1 VDVDSNVPDA
11 MTVAIGDIDGVR
23 TVRDVPLSEL
33 TGYKELSDP
42 GARARRQ
49 GDGPTRSRRLDNM

>member
-23 TVRDVPLSEL
+23 TVRYVPLSEL
-33 TGYKELSDP
+33 TGHKELSDP
-42 GARARRQ
+42 GRGRDDRVTAPLAP
-49 GDGPTRSRRLDNM
+49 GVSTM